1 MLLKDGLDEICTLF
15 YAVHSGMHFW
25 NAYDLFSSD
34 PDSYLK
40 RDRVKITGENFSCS
54 ITFFYQ
60 VSSSCM
66 IYAAYIDQSIL

>member
-25 NAYDLFSSD
+25 NAYDVFLSD

-40 RDRVKITGENFSCS
+40 EIE
-54 ITFFYQ
+54 
-60 VSSSCM
+60 
-66 IYAAYIDQSIL
+66 